1 MKPLAAGRAD
11 HWETAMRLVPTHP
24 SAIASFSYDETS
36 RTLSAHYANGRTTVC
51 RNVPEAMFHVLEK
64 TPVPEDFFVGYIE
77 QQYGCET
84 LPHHEDRNVH

>member
-1 MKPLAAGRAD
+1 MKVPAAGRAD
-11 HWETAMRLVPTHP
+11 HGETAMRLVPTHP
-24 SAIASFSYDETS
+24 SAIASFSYDETN

-64 TPVPEDFFVGYIE
+64 TPAPENFFIGYIE